1 MIKNAL
7 KIHFWNY
14 DICVKTIK
22 GVKML
27 ISKLTYKC
35 MRHENM
41 KPIDIKYIY
50 IYIYINTFENINVI
64 LKLENRLNIA
74 QFNLVESL

>member
-1 MIKNAL
+1 
-7 KIHFWNY
+7 
-14 DICVKTIK
+14 
-22 GVKML
+22 ML

-41 KPIDIKYIY
+41 KPIDIKN
-50 IYIYINTFENINVI
+50 IYINTFENIHVI

>member
-1 MIKNAL
+1 MIKNTL
-7 KIHFWNY
+7 KIHFWNS

-41 KPIDIKYIY
+41 KPIDIKN
-50 IYIYINTFENINVI
+50 IYINTFENIHVI